1 MIKKAMILAAGF
13 GKRLN
18 PLTLNIPKPL
28 LKIGKETLLSNTINF
43 LENYGTKELVINVQ
57 YVAMNIIEYLIKKKD
72 PLILPPDYEK
82 LPLPESKKTTNKESS
97 NI

>member
-1 MIKKAMILAAGF
+1 MILAAGF

-43 LENYGTKELVINVQ
+43 LENYGTKEVVINVH
-57 YVAMNIIEYLIKKKD
+57 YLSNHIIEYL
-72 PLILPPDYEK
+72 
-82 LPLPESKKTTNKESS
+82 NKNLEM
-97 NI
+97 NLAF